1 MADRAG
7 EEEVIK
13 KVWSGCFGRH
23 SNSVSAAF
31 GEIEFIMKKLI
42 LFSTF
47 LIGIFSIVS
56 VAQTRKPSTPAHPF
70 TVKTKQQVT
79 DMMKALGKK
88 PGNTS
93 EDIVAAAGVQMRV
106 AVFHDEKRENDLIE
120 VHDGADDIYYVLDG
134 SATLL
139 LGGSLVDANEI
150 SPGEWRAKTSTDG
163 QKVAINKGDLI
174 VVPRGTPHQRTAT
187 GKTFSMILI
196 KVFEQRQ
203 PAK

>member
-1 MADRAG
+1 
-7 EEEVIK
+7 
-13 KVWSGCFGRH
+13 
-23 SNSVSAAF
+23 
-31 GEIEFIMKKLI
+31 MKNLI
-42 LFSTF
+42 LFSTL

-88 PGNTS
+88 PGNTN

-134 SATLL
+134 MATLL

-150 SPGEWRAKTSTDG
+150 SPGEWRAKTSIGG

-187 GKTFSMILI
+187 GKMFSMILI

-203 PAK
+203 PSK